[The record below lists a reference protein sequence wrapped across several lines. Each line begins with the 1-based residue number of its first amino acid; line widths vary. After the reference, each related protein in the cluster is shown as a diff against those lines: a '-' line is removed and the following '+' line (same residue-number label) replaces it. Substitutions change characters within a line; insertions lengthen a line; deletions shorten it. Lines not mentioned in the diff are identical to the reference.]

1 MYTYFHSI
9 VIRSTFIFFFVPATA
24 KFPPEKFQTPDDK
37 KGGPSQPQPNP
48 GPKKMPL
55 NSGDQLYNEIR
66 DLNFLAVGPVLS
78 KKAKQISAAFEV
90 CTKF

>member
-1 MYTYFHSI
+1 MT
-9 VIRSTFIFFFVPATA
+9 TFFYHLKPVSAIFSATA

-37 KGGPSQPQPNP
+37 KPGQAAQSQ
-48 GPKKMPL
+48 GPKKLPL
-55 NSGDQLYNEIR
+55 NSADQLYNDIR

-90 CTKF
+90 GVLLIY